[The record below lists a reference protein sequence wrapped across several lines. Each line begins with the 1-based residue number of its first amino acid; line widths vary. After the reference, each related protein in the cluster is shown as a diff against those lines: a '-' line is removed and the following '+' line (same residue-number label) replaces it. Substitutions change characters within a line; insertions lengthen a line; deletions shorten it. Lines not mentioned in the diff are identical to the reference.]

1 MPLVCLCLTGKTIAE
16 NLAAIDRYRGRIDL
30 AELRADLLEP
40 AETVAVRS
48 FPERAGLPCILTV
61 RRKGEGGGFL
71 EGEGVRLVMIAKAL
85 IYARPDKRANYAYV
99 DLECDFRVPAVEEA
113 CRTFGTRII
122 RSAHY
127 IHGMPADLDAAWAQ
141 LAPEPGEIPK
151 LSVTALG
158 AADLARLISWSRDL
172 RAPERIL
179 IAVGDYGMPSRILA
193 DRLGST
199 MVYASSAGAGLPDG
213 APGQIDPIALGDVYR
228 FREIGRDTAVYG
240 LGGDRSIVG
249 SRSPALHNAAFRAA
263 GVDAVYLP
271 FPADSAGA
279 LISALEAVGARGAA
293 ITVPFKEE
301 ILPYLVTR
309 SPEVEGIGACNTLV
323 RNIEGW
329 AGYDTD
335 APGFERSLLQFL
347 DREDLHG
354 LRATLVGAGGAAKA
368 AAHVLAKLG
377 AAVLILNR
385 NPAKAKA
392 LARRYAFASGPC
404 DDRSANIIA
413 DHADIIVQ
421 STPVGMEGGPQGDP
435 LDWYYFTGREAVF
448 DMIYRPASTP
458 LLERA
463 AEAGCRTCN
472 GDTMLRYQA
481 AEQFRLWTGRQPPPT
496 YSE

>member
-1 MPLVCLCLTGKTIAE
+1 MPLVCLCLTGRTIAE
-16 NLAAIDRYRGRIDL
+16 NLTAIERFRGRIDL

-40 AETVAVRS
+40 TETMAVRS

-61 RRKGEGGGFL
+61 RRKGEGGGFI

-99 DLECDFRVPAVEEA
+99 DLESDFRVPAVEEA

-127 IHGMPADLDAAWAQ
+127 IHGMPADLDAAWAE
-141 LAPEPGEIPK
+141 LAPESGEIPK
-151 LSVTALG
+151 LSVTAKG
-158 AADLARLISWSRDL
+158 AGDLAKLVSWAREI

-179 IAVGDYGMPSRILA
+179 IAMGDYGVPSRILA

-199 MVYASSAGAGLPDG
+199 MVYASSSGAGLPDG
-213 APGQIDPIALGDVYR
+213 APGQIDPIALGEVYR

-240 LGGDRSIVG
+240 LGGDRSVVG
-249 SRSPALHNAAFRAA
+249 SRSPALHNSAFRAA
-263 GVDAVYLP
+263 GIDAVYLP
-271 FPADSAGA
+271 FPAENAGA
-279 LISALEAVGARGAA
+279 LVSALDAAGARGAA
-293 ITVPFKEE
+293 ITVPFKEDV
-301 ILPYLVTR
+301 LPFLVTR
-309 SPEVEGIGACNTLV
+309 SPEVEDIGACNTMV

-335 APGFERSLLQFL
+335 AAGFERSLLQFL
-347 DREDLHG
+347 GREDLRG

-385 NPAKAKA
+385 NTAKAKA
-392 LARRYAFASGPC
+392 LARRYAFAAGPN
-404 DDRSANIIA
+404 DDRSNDIIA
-413 DHADIIVQ
+413 DHSDIIVQ
-421 STPVGMEGGPQGDP
+421 ATPVGMEGGVPGDP
-435 LDWYYFTGREAVF
+435 LEWYYFTGREAVF
-448 DMIYRPASTP
+448 DMIYRPAITP

-472 GDTMLRYQA
+472 GDAMLRYQA
-481 AEQFRLWTGRQPPPT
+481 AEQFRLWTGRQPPST
-496 YSE
+496 YRE